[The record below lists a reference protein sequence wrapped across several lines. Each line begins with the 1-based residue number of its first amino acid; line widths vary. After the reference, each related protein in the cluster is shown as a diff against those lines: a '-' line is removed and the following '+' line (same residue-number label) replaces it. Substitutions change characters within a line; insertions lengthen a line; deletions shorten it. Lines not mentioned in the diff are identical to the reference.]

1 MMRWRLSTTP
11 ALKNYRRPNRRLPH
25 SAGPCNVAGMGNS
38 EHRSRVAY
46 AVLRPRKTEKHTKL
60 RNTLGGTE
68 GQLMSIDRRTVV
80 TGLVSAG
87 ALLQSS
93 THGQAA
99 SGPEI
104 NASVGATLE
113 R

>member
-1 MMRWRLSTTP
+1 MTRWRVSTTP
-11 ALKNYRRPNRRLPH
+11 ALENYRRPNRRLPH

-38 EHRSRVAY
+38 GHRSRVAY
-46 AVLRPRKTEKHTKL
+46 AVLRREKL

-68 GQLMSIDRRTVV
+68 GMSIDRRTVV

-87 ALLQSS
+87 AVLQTS

-113 R
+113 RFFY